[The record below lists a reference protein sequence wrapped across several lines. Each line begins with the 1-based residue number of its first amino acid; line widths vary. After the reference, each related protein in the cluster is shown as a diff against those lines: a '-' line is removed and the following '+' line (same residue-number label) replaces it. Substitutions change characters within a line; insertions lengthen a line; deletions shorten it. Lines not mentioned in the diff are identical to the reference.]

1 MKYYATNLENNILV
15 VLLEVRKFHG
25 PFDQNLSTTNTWTSK
40 KTEKIY
46 VSFFLFSCVSK
57 ITSYKT

>member
-1 MKYYATNLENNILV
+1 MKYYATNLENNSLV

-46 VSFFLFSCVSK
+46 IC
-57 ITSYKT
+57 